1 MQNVLLPEFASI
13 VNVAS
18 VPQRSP
24 FRYPGGKTWFVP
36 YLRDWLGSRK
46 KRPAVFVEPF
56 AGGGI
61 ASLTVAMEALAD
73 RVVMAELDSNV
84 AAVWKAILSN
94 GATELIRRIR

>member
-1 MQNVLLPEFASI
+1 TSYPKTSEIWSNAMEPVLPETASI

-24 FRYPGGKTWFVP
+24 FRYPGGKTWFIP
-36 YLRDWLGSRK
+36 HLRDWLQSFK
-46 KRPAVFVEPF
+46 NRPSVFVEPF

-61 ASLTVAMEALAD
+61 ASLTVAMEDLAE

-84 AAVWKAILSN
+84 AAVWK
-94 GATELIRRIR
+94 